1 MSIHPSLKTSGKDEK
16 DKSVLK
22 RIERLRI
29 MMEKNQWKEGDAV
42 CGLPKMK
49 TLRIKIKKEK
59 AAADKTDAAAT
70 GAAETPA
77 KAPAAGKAPAAAGK
91 AAAAKAPAGKAAEKK

>member
-59 AAADKTDAAAT
+59 AAAEKTDAAA

-77 KAPAAGKAPAAAGK
+77 KAPAAAGK
-91 AAAAKAPAGKAAEKK
+91 AAAGKAPAGKAAEKK